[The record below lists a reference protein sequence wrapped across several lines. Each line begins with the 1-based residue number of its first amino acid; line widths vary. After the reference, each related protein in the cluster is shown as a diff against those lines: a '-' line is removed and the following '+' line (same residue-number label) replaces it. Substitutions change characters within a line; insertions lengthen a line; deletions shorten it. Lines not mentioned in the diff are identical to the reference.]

1 MFEPKND
8 GIDHINIY
16 SKGKTE
22 LGRLLTNL
30 APVSFIHPEHGRF
43 ECMEAFWYW
52 YLTGR
57 KHDELKCLNGFQAK
71 KQGQK
76 FRNDREDVGGL
87 TENQKKE
94 LLFAIRCKLNQN
106 KHILTLMKNSELPF
120 AHYYFYC
127 NEYNPK
133 IIELP
138 QYGWKIEYFE
148 KVRNYLKKLK

>member
-30 APVSFIHPEHGRF
+30 APVSFIHTEYGYF
-43 ECMEAFWYW
+43 ECMEAFWHW
-52 YLTGR
+52 YLTGM
-57 KHDELKCLNGFQAK
+57 KHDEIKRLNGFQAK

-87 TENQKKE
+87 TGNQKKE
-94 LLFAIRCKLNQN
+94 LLFAIQCKLNQN
-106 KHILTLMKNSELPF
+106 IYILTLMKNSELPF
-120 AHYYFYC
+120 AHYYFYG
-127 NEYNPK
+127 NEDNPK
-133 IIELP
+133 IVQLP
-138 QYGWKIEYFE
+138 QYHWQIEYFE
-148 KVRNYLKKLK
+148 KVRNYLKGF